1 MAGHAALPKTVFPY
15 YRQTKKWSLVV
26 GLVGLGVTM
35 GNMFVPKPAALDNG
49 VGQPAQSPPSSSQSP
64 WDKQLVPSSTARTTA
79 PKQPPKNSSPF
90 TGNGSGPF
98 SGGGNSTAT
107 NSPFTGNGSGPFG
120 N

>member
-1 MAGHAALPKTVFPY
+1 MTGRAALPKTVFPY
-15 YRQTKKWSLVV
+15 YRQTKKWSLII

-35 GNMFVPKPAALDNG
+35 GNMFVPKPAALDNEG
-49 VGQPAQSPPSSSQSP
+49 VQPAQSPATSSQSP
-64 WDKQLVPSSTARTTA
+64 WDKQLSPSPTARTTA
-79 PKQPPKNSSPF
+79 PNQPQKNNSPF
-90 TGNGSGPF
+90 SGNGSGPF